1 MSMLDSR
8 AAAALALAAAPLA
21 GCSSGSSSGGG
32 TAPSNRS
39 SSTQAAFDTVGVA
52 IVPSAPTVTGDL
64 NGWTIAPAPPRGL
77 SFETSAGVV
86 GGPPASA
93 VLPRSTW

>member
-21 GCSSGSSSGGG
+21 GCSSGGG

-64 NGWTIAPAPPRGL
+64 TGWTIAPAPPRGL